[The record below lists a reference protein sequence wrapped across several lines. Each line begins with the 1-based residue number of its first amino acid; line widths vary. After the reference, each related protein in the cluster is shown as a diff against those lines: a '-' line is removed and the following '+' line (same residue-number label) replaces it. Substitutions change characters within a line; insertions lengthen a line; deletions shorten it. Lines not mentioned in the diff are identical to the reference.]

1 MADSSKDIPALAA
14 EAVLVQSQQMPQ
26 DSVEVKGYDFNNGIN
41 HHALL
46 QSYLTSGFQATNFG
60 LAVEQINSMIAKR
73 QEPLPKDKLQARQE
87 LEAAS
92 TSNDK
97 CLKED

>member
-46 QSYLTSGFQATNFG
+46 QSYLTSGFQAT
-60 LAVEQINSMIAKR
+60 INK
-73 QEPLPKDKLQARQE
+73 
-87 LEAAS
+87 
-92 TSNDK
+92 
-97 CLKED
+97 